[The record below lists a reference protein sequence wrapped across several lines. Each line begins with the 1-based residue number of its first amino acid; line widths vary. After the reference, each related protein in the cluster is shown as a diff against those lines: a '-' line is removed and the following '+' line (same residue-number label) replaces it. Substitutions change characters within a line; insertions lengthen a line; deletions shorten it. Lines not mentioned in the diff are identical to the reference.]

1 MKKIT
6 EQAMFMEFQRDEAT
20 GMLVYGKLSKII
32 RDEENAKILET
43 ISKDEASHYETFKNV
58 TGCDVKPRRFT
69 VFFTVLAARVLGI
82 TFALKLLEKGEEKAQ
97 KHYLSAIGN
106 HPELKK
112 TLEDEERHEMELL
125 NMLEEELLDY
135 VGSMVLGLN
144 DALVELTGA
153 LAGLTFAFR
162 DTRLIALS
170 GLITGIAASLS
181 MASSEFLSHRAD
193 GQGGRAA
200 KAALYT
206 GLAYIITVI
215 ILVLPYLLLAN
226 YTLAL
231 FLTLA
236 AAILIILIFNFYI
249 SIAKDV
255 SFKKHFFEMAG
266 LSLGVAALSFGIG
279 ILVREFLGVDV

>member
-1 MKKIT
+1 
-6 EQAMFMEFQRDEAT
+6 MFLEFQRDEAT
-20 GMLVYGKLSKII
+20 GVIVYGKLAKII
-32 RDEENAKILET
+32 RDEGNAKILEK
-43 ISKDEASHYETFKNV
+43 ISNDEASHYEIFKKV
-58 TGCDVKPRRFT
+58 TGKDAKPRRFT
-69 VFFTVLAARVLGI
+69 VFFTVLAARTLGI

-97 KHYLSAIGN
+97 KRYSGAIEN
-106 HPELKK
+106 HPGLKK
-112 TLEDEERHEMELL
+112 TLEDEERHERELL

-162 DTRLIALS
+162 HTQLIALS

-206 GLAYIITVI
+206 GIAYIITVI
-215 ILVLPYLLLAN
+215 ILVLPYLLLSN
-226 YTLAL
+226 YVLAL
-231 FLTLA
+231 ILTMA
-236 AAILIILIFNFYI
+236 AAILIILVFNFYI
-249 SIAKDV
+249 SVAKDV

-279 ILVREFLGVDV
+279 ILVREVLGVDI